1 MRVRVP
7 PRLEA
12 EKEKEKERKKDTERQ
27 KGETPKAE
35 KDSADPTIGRVHRT
49 PRNSRTDL
57 VIAASGAVEG

>member
-12 EKEKEKERKKDTERQ
+12 EKEKEKERKKDTQRQ

-35 KDSADPTIGRVHRT
+35 KDSADRWIG
-49 PRNSRTDL
+49 
-57 VIAASGAVEG
+57 